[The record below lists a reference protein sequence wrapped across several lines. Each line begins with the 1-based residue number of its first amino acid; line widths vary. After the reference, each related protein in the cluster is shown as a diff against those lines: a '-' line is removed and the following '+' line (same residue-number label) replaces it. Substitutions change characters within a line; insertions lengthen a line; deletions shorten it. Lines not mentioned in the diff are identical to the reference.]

1 LRPWTTAAPS
11 WYKVAVLCVVG
22 DLVEDVVVRPT
33 AAHRPDTDNP
43 AVIRRRRGGSAA
55 NVAEA
60 AAVAGGRVR
69 FVGRIGDDP
78 LGKRLVA
85 DLVAAGVD
93 VRVQRAGHTGS
104 IVVVV
109 EPDEG
114 RTMYPDRGAAAE
126 LGPIDGS
133 WAEGVT
139 WLHLPAYSLC
149 AEPAAASTIAFADA
163 VRGRGRCRLSVDV
176 SSTAVVDAYGPGRFT
191 ELLARLAPDVVL
203 ATAAEAARLTR
214 WLPCTLV
221 VKDGPRPVAVHSPD
235 GRVVDVAVA
244 PVAGIVDPTG
254 AGDAFAAGFLVATMG
269 GAAPPAAAT
278 VGNALAARVLRV
290 VGARL
295 PAPE

>member
-1 LRPWTTAAPS
+1 M
-11 WYKVAVLCVVG
+11 LCVVG

-33 AAHRPDTDNP
+33 GPHRPDTDNP

-69 FVGRIGDDP
+69 FIGRIGDDP
-78 LGKRLVA
+78 LGERLVA
-85 DLVAAGVD
+85 DLAAAGVD
-93 VRVQRAGHTGS
+93 VRVQRAGRTGS

-163 VRGRGRCRLSVDV
+163 VRGFYAYAVLEGEVELSPV
-176 SSTAVVDAYGPGRFT
+176 AA
-191 ELLARLAPDVVL
+191 APDDDTVEQLVDHYRRGVGEHPDWEDFRRSMVADRRL
-203 ATAAEAARLTR
+203 VARLTPTHAYGMLS
-214 WLPCTLV
+214 LP
-221 VKDGPRPVAVHSPD
+221 
-235 GRVVDVAVA
+235 GR
-244 PVAGIVDPTG
+244 
-254 AGDAFAAGFLVATMG
+254 
-269 GAAPPAAAT
+269 
-278 VGNALAARVLRV
+278 
-290 VGARL
+290 
-295 PAPE
+295 

>member
-1 LRPWTTAAPS
+1 
-11 WYKVAVLCVVG
+11 VLCVVG

-69 FVGRIGDDP
+69 FVGRVGDDP
-78 LGKRLVA
+78 LGERLVA

-109 EPDEG
+109 EPVEG
-114 RTMYPDRGAAAE
+114 RTMYPDRGAAVE

-133 WAEGVT
+133 WADGVT

-149 AEPAAASTIAFADA
+149 TEPAGSSSIAFVDA
-163 VRGRGRCRLSVDV
+163 VRGRARSRLSVDV

-191 ELLARLAPDVVL
+191 ELLARLAPDVVF

-214 WLPCTLV
+214 GLPCTLV
-221 VKDGPRPVAVHSPD
+221 VKDGPRPVAIHAPD
-235 GRVVDVAVA
+235 GAIAEVAVP
-244 PVAGIVDPTG
+244 PVASIVDPTG

-269 GAAPPAAAT
+269 GAAAPEAVAA
-278 VGNALAARVLRV
+278 GNALAARVLRV
-290 VGARL
+290 VGAQL
-295 PAPE
+295 PPAPALE